1 MSAGRPQN
9 GRKRQAVAGIAVV
22 AAACLLLWLGG
33 DALALTQ
40 EARIALLVLV
50 GACVLFFTEL
60 IPLGVSALLIPV
72 VLCLTG
78 VLTEA
83 EAFASLC
90 DDTIL
95 MFAGMFVVGQAMFAI
110 GVAHRLGAWIARWSG
125 GRPLAL
131 ILGMGVVTVL
141 LSSVLSN
148 TGTVAVLL
156 PICLGVA
163 ESSGVSKKWL
173 LFTLANASGIG
184 GMITMAGTP
193 PNATVHSVLVQAG
206 EAGFGFVEFAWLGI
220 PVSAVGLLYLISPFC
235 RKLLG
240 VPRQVMLSP
249 AAGRT
254 AGSRTPEDR
263 GAERSAG
270 RQALSMAVLVGVV
283 IIMATGWIPLGL
295 AAVAGALL
303 CVIVGL
309 LSAREA
315 IRAIDWSTIFLFA
328 GTLALAEALETTGVG
343 HLIAGLVVALC
354 GGEINYYLLITVLF
368 LFCGLITQF
377 MSNTAACA
385 LLAPIGLQIAQG
397 LGVAPKSVLI
407 VVAAAACSS
416 YLTPM
421 ATPPNTLV
429 FGCGGF
435 RFQDFL
441 KAGMPLFL
449 LTYLLC
455 ILIVPAVWSI

>member
-1 MSAGRPQN
+1 MSNDDHLGTNTPPQAE
-9 GRKRQAVAGIAVV
+9 Q
-22 AAACLLLWLGG
+22 W
-33 DALALTQ
+33 
-40 EARIALLVLV
+40 
-50 GACVLFFTEL
+50 
-60 IPLGVSALLIPV
+60 VSP
-72 VLCLTG
+72 
-78 VLTEA
+78 
-83 EAFASLC
+83 S
-90 DDTIL
+90 
-95 MFAGMFVVGQAMFAI
+95 
-110 GVAHRLGAWIARWSG
+110 
-125 GRPLAL
+125 
-131 ILGMGVVTVL
+131 
-141 LSSVLSN
+141 
-148 TGTVAVLL
+148 
-156 PICLGVA
+156 
-163 ESSGVSKKWL
+163 
-173 LFTLANASGIG
+173 
-184 GMITMAGTP
+184 GTP
-193 PNATVHSVLVQAG
+193 PIPQPASARPHARRRGRPVL
-206 EAGFGFVEFAWLGI
+206 
-220 PVSAVGLLYLISPFC
+220 
-235 RKLLG
+235 
-240 VPRQVMLSP
+240 
-249 AAGRT
+249 
-254 AGSRTPEDR
+254 
-263 GAERSAG
+263 
-270 RQALSMAVLVGVV
+270 LV
-283 IIMATGWIPLGL
+283 
-295 AAVAGALL
+295 ALL

-455 ILIVPAVWSI
+455 ILIVPAVWPI

>member
-1 MSAGRPQN
+1 
-9 GRKRQAVAGIAVV
+9 
-22 AAACLLLWLGG
+22 
-33 DALALTQ
+33 
-40 EARIALLVLV
+40 
-50 GACVLFFTEL
+50 
-60 IPLGVSALLIPV
+60 
-72 VLCLTG
+72 
-78 VLTEA
+78 
-83 EAFASLC
+83 
-90 DDTIL
+90 
-95 MFAGMFVVGQAMFAI
+95 
-110 GVAHRLGAWIARWSG
+110 
-125 GRPLAL
+125 
-131 ILGMGVVTVL
+131 
-141 LSSVLSN
+141 
-148 TGTVAVLL
+148 
-156 PICLGVA
+156 
-163 ESSGVSKKWL
+163 
-173 LFTLANASGIG
+173 
-184 GMITMAGTP
+184 
-193 PNATVHSVLVQAG
+193 
-206 EAGFGFVEFAWLGI
+206 
-220 PVSAVGLLYLISPFC
+220 
-235 RKLLG
+235 
-240 VPRQVMLSP
+240 
-249 AAGRT
+249 
-254 AGSRTPEDR
+254 
-263 GAERSAG
+263 
-270 RQALSMAVLVGVV
+270 MAVLVGVV

-377 MSNTAACA
+377 MSTTAACA

-455 ILIVPAVWSI
+455 ILIVPAVWPI